1 MNRVCYMQTVI
12 KLQQG
17 AMDTPLNYFAELTDP
32 RVERN
37 REHLLEE
44 ILLIAIAAVL
54 SGAESWNDIADY
66 GEDKQEWLKTF
77 LSLPSG
83 IPSHDTFNRVFAAL
97 DPAEMEKGFATWVSS
112 IARLT
117 AGEVVAI
124 DGKSLRGTR
133 ETGKKKLVHMVSA
146 WAEGNGLVLAQ
157 RKVDE
162 KSNEIT
168 AIPKLL
174 DALELAGAVVTIDA
188 MGCQREIATRIIE
201 KKADY
206 VLAVKDNQGLLAEQ
220 VRDSFLLLNA
230 DAVAE
235 EVDCGHGRVEQ
246 RRCSVIADLSMIEKS
261 SEWASLRGLVRIQSQ
276 RYHKVTG
283 KIEREIR
290 YYITSL
296 NPDAA
301 RLNRVIRQHWGIEN
315 KLHWVLDVGFG
326 EDLDRK
332 RAGHSAQ
339 NFSLLNRI
347 ALNLLKQETTFKR
360 GIKGKRLKAAWN
372 HPYLLKLLGI

>member
-1 MNRVCYMQTVI
+1 
-12 KLQQG
+12 
-17 AMDTPLNYFAELTDP
+17 MDNPLKYFAELRDP

-44 ILLIAIAAVL
+44 ILLIAVAAIL

-66 GEDKQEWLKTF
+66 GRDKLEWLKTF
-77 LSLPSG
+77 LQLPGG
-83 IPSHDTFNRVFAAL
+83 IPSHDTFNRVFSAL
-97 DPAEMEKGFATWVSS
+97 DPEEMERGFAAWVSS
-112 IARLT
+112 ITKLT

-124 DGKSLRGTR
+124 DGKTLCGTR
-133 ETGKKKLVHMVSA
+133 ETGKKQLVHLVSA
-146 WAEGNGLVLAQ
+146 WASANNLVLGQ

-174 DALELAGAVVTIDA
+174 EALELAGTVVTIDA
-188 MGCQREIATRIIE
+188 MGCQREIASRIIE

-220 VRDSFLLLNA
+220 VRDSFLLLPCE
-230 DAVAE
+230 AVAE
-235 EVDCGHGRVEQ
+235 EIDCGHGRVEQ
-246 RRCSVIADLSMIEKS
+246 RRCSVIADLSLIEKV
-261 SEWASLRGLVRIQSQ
+261 SEWASIQGLVRIESE
-276 RYHKVTG
+276 RYHKVSG

-296 NPDAA
+296 RPDAA
-301 RLNRVIRQHWGIEN
+301 RLNAVIRQHWGIEN
-315 KLHWVLDVGFG
+315 KLHWVLDVGFS

-347 ALNLLKQETTFKR
+347 ALNLLKQEQSLNR
-360 GIKGKRLKAAWN
+360 GIKGKRLKAAWD